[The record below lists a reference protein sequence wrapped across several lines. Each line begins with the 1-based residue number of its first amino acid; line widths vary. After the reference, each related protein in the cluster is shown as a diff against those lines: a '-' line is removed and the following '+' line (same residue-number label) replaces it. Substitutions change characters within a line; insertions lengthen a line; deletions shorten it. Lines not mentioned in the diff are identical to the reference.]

1 MDCFSFPIKFSS
13 GRLKTLTEGSYEY
26 YRQILTLALLTEG
39 GEHPITPDFGVLD
52 PTFISI
58 EPIDFILT
66 AARFLPEV
74 EILGV
79 NPSLSEDGSMNVEFD
94 FRLRT

>member
-13 GRLKTLTEGSYEY
+13 GRLKTLTQGDYNY
-26 YRQILTLALLTEG
+26 YRQILTLALLTEV

-58 EPIDFILT
+58 EPIDFVLN

-74 EILGV
+74 EILGI
-79 NPSLSEDGSMNVEFD
+79 NPSLTEDGSMNVEFD